1 MSKVKQ
7 VEFGGVTVNISHAL
21 AKDQKKLYYM
31 VFPFVDRLYKEVDDV
46 PVIGVKELANVLG
59 FIGAETM
66 EKIERLALSRSFVH
80 GSDGTKPVTESDFAG
95 EIDAYHSLICEAIEW
110 NLLRF
115 FMRLGEERAERISK
129 LPPKKAA
136 Q

>member
-7 VEFGGVTVNISHAL
+7 VEFGGVTVNINQAL

-31 VFPFVDRLYKEVDDV
+31 IFTFVDELYNEVNDI
-46 PVIGVKELANVLG
+46 PVIDKKIIARVLG
-59 FIGAETM
+59 RTGPEYM

-80 GSDGTKPVTESDFAG
+80 GSDGGKPVTESDFAG

-110 NLLRF
+110 NLASF
-115 FMRLGEERAERISK
+115 FTRLGEERAERISK
-129 LPPKKAA
+129 LPQKKAA

>member
-7 VEFGGVTVNISHAL
+7 VEFGGVTVNINQAL

-80 GSDGTKPVTESDFAG
+80 GSDGTKPVTEADFAG

-115 FMRLGEERAERISK
+115 FMRLGEERTERISK

>member
-80 GSDGTKPVTESDFAG
+80 GSDGTKPVTETDFSG

>member
-31 VFPFVDRLYKEVDDV
+31 VYPFVDRLYKEVDDV
-46 PVIGVKELANVLG
+46 PEIGTKELANVLG
-59 FIGAETM
+59 FIGAEIM
-66 EKIERLALSRSFVH
+66 EKIERLALSRSFIH
-80 GSDGTKPVTESDFAG
+80 GSDGSRAVNESDFAG
-95 EIDAYHSLICEAIEW
+95 DMDAYHSLICEAISE
-110 NLLRF
+110 NLSSF
-115 FMRLGEERAERISK
+115 FTRLADERRDRISK